1 MQKATKIVIFSTIT
15 WQEQLL
21 LLNKIVLKKW
31 AVLSSGKESRD
42 IIANLEK
49 IGRRIHVDTVN
60 MTVSNLKQYLD

>member
-1 MQKATKIVIFSTIT
+1 MVIFSTIT

-31 AVLSSGKESRD
+31 AILSSEKESRD

-60 MTVSNLKQYLD
+60 MTVSNLKKYLY

>member
-1 MQKATKIVIFSTIT
+1 MVIFSTIT

-31 AVLSSGKESRD
+31 AILSSEKESRN

-60 MTVSNLKQYLD
+60 TTVSNLKQYLD

>member
-1 MQKATKIVIFSTIT
+1 MVIFSTIT

-60 MTVSNLKQYLD
+60 TTVSNLKQYLD

>member
-1 MQKATKIVIFSTIT
+1 MVIFSTIT

-31 AVLSSGKESRD
+31 AILSSEKESRD

-49 IGRRIHVDTVN
+49 IGKRIHVDTVN